1 MAVAVEVLQQRA
13 GFGGGGSGG
22 SITDTD
28 TGGGQKLG
36 KVPGT
41 CEGRERER
49 EVSMVY
55 V

>member
-13 GFGGGGSGG
+13 GFGGGGE
-22 SITDTD
+22 
-28 TGGGQKLG
+28 KLG
-36 KVPGT
+36 KVPGIR
-41 CEGRERER
+41 EGRERER